1 MYVCEFSTNLQFPCN
16 QRPPFMNVFMY
27 ALIRKSSFPKTH
39 PQKPKKET
47 LMLWLTKETHRKTL
61 SSFPS
66 TITSR
71 VVTLWIYASI
81 ALNLYAFRVCIII
94 LRSLKKTSTFPLQDE
109 KNLPSFKNQKRI
121 KIFL

>member
-1 MYVCEFSTNLQFPCN
+1 MCEFSTNLQFPCN

-47 LMLWLTKETHRKTL
+47 LILWLTKETHRNTL

-81 ALNLYAFRVCIII
+81 TLNLYAFRVCIII
-94 LRSLKKTSTFPLQDE
+94 LRSLKKTSTFPLQNQ
-109 KNLPSFKNQKRI
+109 KKSSFLQKPKKRI